1 MFYVIAYDI
10 SNDKRRN
17 RLAKELE
24 NWATRVQGSV
34 FETELDDQRAVLMI
48 ERLSK
53 IAGKEDDL
61 RIYQMCQSCLGKS
74 VVLSGSSF
82 AVDPDFYQ
90 V

>member
-10 SNDKRRN
+10 PNNKRRT

-24 NWATRVQGSV
+24 NWAVRVQGSV
-34 FETELDDQRAVLMI
+34 FEAELDDQRAASMI
-48 ERLSK
+48 ERLRQ
-53 IAGKEDDL
+53 IAAKEDDL
-61 RIYQMCQSCLGKS
+61 RVYQMCQSCLGKS
-74 VVLSGSSF
+74 VVLRGPQF